1 MVLCGFL
8 LLFAPNFSGP
18 EADISSK
25 ARLLLISAALLALF
39 LGALDALVVG
49 AAMPSIVADLGG
61 LPLYSWAFSVYL
73 LARAIALPIFGK
85 LCDLF
90 SGRRL
95 YIIAIV
101 IFIASSALG
110 GMARSMSEL
119 IVCRAIQGIGA
130 GGTFALA
137 YIVLSDLYPPERR
150 GKMMG
155 LISFIWGIS
164 SILGPPAGGFIVA
177 FASWR
182 WIFYMNLPLGCLAL
196 LGIVFYLKETR
207 EKKKHPSIDFLG
219 AATLSIS
226 VTALLT
232 AFLLAG
238 RAYPWLSPQIG
249 CLSAIFLAS
258 GIAFYFAEKRA
269 GDPILALSFFWKR
282 RFSLANG
289 SAFFSSFAVFSLS
302 AFAPLFIQGVLGR
315 NPAQVGLAMIPLT
328 LGWSVGAMVCG
339 QLVSA
344 SNEKACSIAGSFL
357 LAAGSG
363 LALALSSPEMP
374 PLLFSA
380 FLAVSGVGMGF
391 VSIPTLL
398 IVQKSLAA
406 TDLGVATS
414 SQQFARTLGGT
425 IGIGVS
431 GGLVTTKMM
440 GALRGLADPS
450 LHEPIPNS
458 LAARLVSNVESLFQP
473 EIQQTL
479 PPLVRDSLQSAI
491 GTSVEIVF
499 WCALASALVSLALCC
514 FLPVDEK
521 DVCGAVVDRQ
531 AYD

>member
-1 MVLCGFL
+1 ME
-8 LLFAPNFSGP
+8 P
-18 EADISSK
+18 DISSK
-25 ARLLLISAALLALF
+25 ARFLLISAALLALF

-85 LCDLF
+85 LCDLY
-90 SGRRL
+90 SARRL
-95 YIIAIV
+95 YIISIV
-101 IFIASSALG
+101 IFIASSGLG
-110 GMARSMSEL
+110 GMARNMGEL
-119 IVCRAIQGIGA
+119 ILYRALQGIGA

-137 YIVLSDLYPPERR
+137 YIVLSDLYPAEKR

-182 WIFYMNLPLGCLAL
+182 WIFYMNLPLGLLAL
-196 LGIVFYLKETR
+196 LGIAFCLKETR
-207 EKKKHPSIDFLG
+207 EKKSHPSIDFLG
-219 AATLSIS
+219 AFTLAIS
-226 VTALLT
+226 VTSLLS
-232 AFLLAG
+232 AFLIAG
-238 RAYPWLSPQIG
+238 QTYPWFSIQVSG
-249 CLSAIFLAS
+249 LSAIFLAS
-258 GIAFYFAEKRA
+258 SIAFYFAEKNA
-269 GDPILALSFFWKR
+269 ADPVLALSFFWKR

-289 SAFFSSFAVFSLS
+289 SAFFSSFAIFSLS

-315 NPAQVGLAMIPLT
+315 SPAQVGLAMIPLT
-328 LGWSVGAMVCG
+328 LGWSVGAMGCG
-339 QLVSA
+339 QLVNVE
-344 SNEKACSIAGSFL
+344 NERACSIGGSFL

-363 LALALSSPEMP
+363 LALFFSSPDLP

-380 FLAVSGVGMGF
+380 FLAVSGIGMGF

-398 IVQKSLAA
+398 IVQKSLSAV
-406 TDLGVATS
+406 DLGVATS

-440 GALRGLADPS
+440 TALHALAGFS
-450 LHEPIPNS
+450 HESFSDS
-458 LAARLVSNVESLFQP
+458 LAARLTSNAESLFQP
-473 EIQQTL
+473 DIQQTL
-479 PPLVRDSLQSAI
+479 PPLVRESLQSAI

-499 WCALASALVSLALCC
+499 WWALAAALVSLVLCC
-514 FLPVDEK
+514 ALPVGGK
-521 DVCGAVVDRQ
+521 
-531 AYD
+531 

>member
-1 MVLCGFL
+1 
-8 LLFAPNFSGP
+8 
-18 EADISSK
+18 
-25 ARLLLISAALLALF
+25 
-39 LGALDALVVG
+39 
-49 AAMPSIVADLGG
+49 MPSIVADLGG

-95 YIIAIV
+95 YIVAIV
-101 IFIASSALG
+101 IFVVSSTLG

-119 IVCRAIQGIGA
+119 IVCRALQGIGA

-137 YIVLSDLYPPERR
+137 YVVLSDLYPPERR

-155 LISFIWGIS
+155 MISLVWGIS

-196 LGIVFYLKETR
+196 VGIALHLKETR
-207 EKKKHPSIDFLG
+207 EKKRHAPIDFLG

-226 VTALLT
+226 VTALLS

-238 RAYPWLSPQIG
+238 RAYPWFSIQIG
-249 CLSAIFLAS
+249 ALFALFFAS
-258 GIAFYFAEKRA
+258 GAGFYFAEKRA
-269 GDPILALSFFWKR
+269 VEPILALSFFWKR

-289 SAFFSSFAVFSLS
+289 SAFFSSFAIFSLS

-315 NPAQVGLAMIPLT
+315 SPAEVGLAMIPLT
-328 LGWSVGAMVCG
+328 LGWSVGAIICG

-344 SNEKACSIAGSFL
+344 ANEKAFSIAGSIL
-357 LAAGSG
+357 LAAGSS
-363 LALALSSPEMP
+363 LALAFSSPVIP
-374 PLLFSA
+374 PLLFSS
-380 FLAVSGVGMGF
+380 FLSVGGVGMGF

-398 IVQKSLAA
+398 IVQKSLTQA
-406 TDLGVATS
+406 DLGVATS

-440 GALRGLADPS
+440 AALEGLMHSS
-450 LHEPIPNS
+450 LKDSIPAS
-458 LAARLVSNVESLFQP
+458 IAPRLAANIETLFQP
-473 EIQQTL
+473 EVQETL
-479 PPLVRDSLQSAI
+479 SPIVRDSLRSAI
-491 GTSVEIVF
+491 GESVDIVF
-499 WCALASALVSLALCC
+499 WFALATALVSLALCL
-514 FLPVDEK
+514 FLPGEEK
-521 DVCGAVVDRQ
+521 GQGQGRA
-531 AYD
+531 